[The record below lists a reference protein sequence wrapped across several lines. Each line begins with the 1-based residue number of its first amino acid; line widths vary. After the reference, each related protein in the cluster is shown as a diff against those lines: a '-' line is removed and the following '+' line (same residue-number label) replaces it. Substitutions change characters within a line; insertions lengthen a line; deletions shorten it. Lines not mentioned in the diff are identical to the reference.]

1 MKHGH
6 SDQRHIVLEFKK
18 LVEPD
23 WVGLQN
29 PHNHLVVE
37 EAFLRAD
44 PKKPQFNQLKRKKSD
59 FECHLR
65 LRRHLSGFGGQFWFL
80 GSRMWGHP
88 IRSPYLSCAQL
99 GQSVLCKKKLTKPI
113 YEHREIP

>member
-59 FECHLR
+59 FVT
-65 LRRHLSGFGGQFWFL
+65 SGFGDTSLGLGDNSGFL
-80 GSRMWGHP
+80 GAECGVTPFVVPTSLVLNWDKA
-88 IRSPYLSCAQL
+88 SCVKRL
-99 GQSVLCKKKLTKPI
+99 KKNI
-113 YEHREIP
+113 YEDHDLP